1 MAKHTFI
8 ADVTF
13 NLLMKKIPD
22 VFGTLEAL
30 L

>member
-1 MAKHTFI
+1 MAKNTFI
-8 ADVTF
+8 AEVTF
-13 NLLMKKIPD
+13 NLWMKKIPG